1 MLIGLSNVS
10 NLLQPISCF
19 LPILVTILII
29 FCYHSN
35 GKSQINIRYL
45 QIKKEND
52 EKQFLF
58 FSLLGGGGGGGQTYV
73 PLCGIFSTEPEVKR
87 KKTC

>member
-58 FSLLGGGGGGGQTYV
+58 FSLLGGGGGGGGGGKHTYLFV
-73 PLCGIFSTEPEVKR
+73 VFFLQSLG
-87 KKTC
+87 